1 MFIFACH
8 IISISTII
16 SQKENNLSNCTLNS
30 MGEQANLGIQSGS
43 EEQRQNKQI
52 QLAGKIP

>member
-1 MFIFACH
+1 
-8 IISISTII
+8 
-16 SQKENNLSNCTLNS
+16 